1 MSTRSFA
8 ISTSAKEDSTRPRFG
23 ALASA
28 AGGGV
33 GHGAAGSFVISIE
46 GANGAEPR
54 RCAPRAG
61 GSRRRRRR
69 RGWRRGPPRRA
80 AAVAASSLSLALSAS
95 AHFRVRF
102 RVDLHDVVLRA
113 RVRGEVDDHGLV
125 VTLSGDDRLV
135 VPAADVL
142 RVVPCA
148 TSVCRSRRAWAYS
161 VACHSGEVSS
171 GMPAFSHRT
180 YARMP
185 TRSSGI
191 STRETSTSGTRSPG
205 GRGGSSARGAE
216 ENIARNGHRADRRRS
231 GRARGR
237 DVLPVEVARTAT
249 DVRLACARGATGG
262 GARARPPR
270 ARGGRTRRERQRRG
284 RRSRRS

>member
-1 MSTRSFA
+1 MT
-8 ISTSAKEDSTRPRFG
+8 T
-23 ALASA
+23 
-28 AGGGV
+28 
-33 GHGAAGSFVISIE
+33 GSSSP
-46 GANGAEPR
+46 GTTGWLY
-54 RCAPRAG
+54 
-61 GSRRRRRR
+61 RRRM
-69 RGWRRGPPRRA
+69 
-80 AAVAASSLSLALSAS
+80 S
-95 AHFRVRF
+95 F
-102 RVDLHDVVLRA
+102 
-113 RVRGEVDDHGLV
+113 
-125 VTLSGDDRLV
+125 
-135 VPAADVL
+135 

-262 GARARPPR
+262 RRSRAAAPRAGRTHAPGAFSAAAAAPAILKRLFRSQAAGGGGIGRDAGATSGSECGE
-270 ARGGRTRRERQRRG
+270 ARGGRYRAERRAEDSSRG
-284 RRSRRS
+284 S